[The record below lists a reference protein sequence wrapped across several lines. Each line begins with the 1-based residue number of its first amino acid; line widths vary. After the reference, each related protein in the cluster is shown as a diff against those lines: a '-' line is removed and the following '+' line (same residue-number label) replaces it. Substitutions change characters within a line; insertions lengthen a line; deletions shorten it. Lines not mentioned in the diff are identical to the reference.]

1 MINTIK
7 YIKNNKDGFSFIDTI
22 VAIIVIAMML
32 TFTLN
37 VYPVLVQKSNLNNFA
52 NEIIREAELQGEIG
66 DKLDNRIEELKKETG
81 VNPDKIIWDT
91 TYIDGTYKV
100 QLNKVINVTLEKEAK
115 IKFID
120 YAPFKVPLTSKATGR
135 SEVYWK

>member
-1 MINTIK
+1 MINTLK

-22 VAIIVIAMML
+22 VAIIVVSMML
-32 TFTLN
+32 AFTLN
-37 VYPVLVQKSNLNNFA
+37 VYPVLVQKNNLNNLA

-66 DKLDNRIEELKKETG
+66 DKLYQRIEELKKDNA

-91 TYIDGTYKV
+91 TYINGTHKI
-100 QLNKVINVTLEKEAK
+100 QLNQVINVTLEKEAK

-120 YAPFKVPLTSKATGR
+120 YLPFKVPLTSKATGR

>member
-1 MINTIK
+1 MINTLK

-22 VAIIVIAMML
+22 VGIIVVSMML
-32 TFTLN
+32 AFTLN
-37 VYPVLVQKSNLNNFA
+37 VYPVLVQKNNLNNLA

-66 DKLDNRIEELKKETG
+66 DKLYQRIEELKKDNA

-91 TYIDGTYKV
+91 TYINGTHKI
-100 QLNKVINVTLEKEAK
+100 QLNQVINVTLEKEAK

-120 YAPFKVPLTSKATGR
+120 YLPFKVPLTSKATGR